1 MTRLDFFLFFF
12 FLILFAPFFFPVLTH
27 TQGSG
32 QLGFHSLF
40 TVWAWTGSW
49 VLYNLHTH
57 THTYNIW
64 HLHGVETH
72 THHRWR
78 LSISFP
84 SGQHIQFTGG
94 GGNLPTT
101 ATTSIQLRQS
111 APRQNFRLNGTRLF
125 QSTTKEIWAV
135 PAGWYIKSTTLKT
148 KQNKT
153 KVHHQWATFKN
164 SFFFSRRESL
174 NI

>member
-72 THHRWR
+72 THTTVGACQYISPLVNIYNLLAAGATYQQRRR
-78 LSISFP
+78 L
-84 SGQHIQFTGG
+84 QF
-94 GGNLPTT
+94 NYDNRRPD
-101 ATTSIQLRQS
+101 
-111 APRQNFRLNGTRLF
+111 
-125 QSTTKEIWAV
+125 
-135 PAGWYIKSTTLKT
+135 KT
-148 KQNKT
+148 FVWT
-153 KVHHQWATFKN
+153 VHVC
-164 SFFFSRRESL
+164 FSRQPRKCEQFQLDGISNQRL
-174 NI
+174 